1 MIGPRG
7 RKILR
12 DVLQRPGRSAL
23 AVLALS
29 AGMFE
34 IGALLY
40 KYAVLQPVLTTMYEK
55 TRPASATL
63 SVNGLSDALVDSIR
77 RIPGIADAEARPVI
91 MARASTGPDEWTPVI
106 VNVIR
111 DFDRQRIDTFQPES
125 GAWPPAPG
133 QVLLERSALQVAKVA
148 IGDSL
153 RVRTPGGE
161 DRALL
166 VAGTVHAPGL
176 PPAWMD
182 HFIPAFVSWESE
194 LRSSG
199 DTLMSLEEPSQVRIV
214 VADHPLEEGYIREV
228 ADSAKALLER
238 EGRTVTR
245 VTVPTPGRHPH
256 ADQMDA
262 FLYLLG
268 AFGTLSFAL
277 SAVLVASMIHA
288 FLAEQV
294 RQVGIMKAI
303 GATTRQIAA
312 LYLGQ
317 VALLAAAAL
326 AIGIPLGLV
335 VGRAYAQFSA
345 QILNADVTSA
355 PFPVWV
361 VLAEI
366 VAGIGVPLLF
376 ALGPVLRASRISI
389 HEALAGDLTPR
400 PFGTRGFERWL
411 AGRAWLP
418 RPLLLSL
425 RTTFARRARLAL
437 TVTLLAIGGAAFMSA
452 MNVSA
457 AWDRAVRQDFSHRR
471 YDLTV
476 FLRERQPLTRIEA
489 LVRKDPDV
497 AHVESWPG
505 GMPYLI
511 GERGV
516 AGGQVALV
524 GPDPRTRLLELPV
537 TQGRWLSPSDSSGA
551 VINQGVVMRNATLA
565 VGNDVRLRIEGRT
578 VSLPI
583 IGVVKEL
590 TPMPVVYAAQPA
602 VFAALG
608 EDRATTRAVRIVT
621 RGHDDASQRAVARRL
636 EHAFAKEGIEVSG
649 LQRTADARQS
659 ILDHLVIIYAVL
671 GFASMVVVF
680 VGVLGLTSS
689 LMLSV
694 VQRTREIGVLGAI
707 GATPA
712 TISRHVWFEGVLIGV
727 LSWVLANLV
736 AAPISAALE
745 ATVGGIFFKSPLP
758 FSMSP
763 AASAIWLGLVVVL
776 GSLSSVYPA
785 WRAARLPIREALTHV

>member
-1 MIGPRG
+1 MIAPRW
-7 RKILR
+7 RKVLR
-12 DVLQRPGRSAL
+12 DVLERPGRSAL

-29 AGMFE
+29 AGVFE

-55 TRPASATL
+55 TRPASAVL
-63 SVNGLSDALVDSIR
+63 SVNGLSDALVDSVR
-77 RIPGIADAEARPVI
+77 HVPGVADAEARPVL
-91 MARASTGPDEWTPVI
+91 MARARTGPDEWTPVI
-106 VNVIR
+106 LNVIR
-111 DFDRQRIDTFQPES
+111 DFDGQRIDTFEKEK
-125 GAWPPAPG
+125 GAWPPAPD
-133 QVLLERSALQVAKVA
+133 QVLLERSALGIADVA

-153 RVRTPGGE
+153 WVRTPGGE
-161 DRALL
+161 ERGLL
-166 VAGTVHAPGL
+166 VAGTVHAAGL

-182 HFIPAFVSWESE
+182 HFIPAFVSWDSE
-194 LRSSG
+194 IRAG
-199 DTLMSLEEPSQVRIV
+199 TDAVGSLEEPSQVRVV

-228 ADSAKALLER
+228 ADSVKALLER

-268 AFGTLSFAL
+268 AFGILSFLL
-277 SAVLVASMIHA
+277 SGVLVASMIHA

-294 RQVGIMKAI
+294 RQVGIMKAL
-303 GATTRQIAA
+303 GATTRQIAV

-317 VALLAAAAL
+317 VALLATAAL
-326 AIGIPLGLV
+326 ALGIPLGLV

-345 QILNADVTSA
+345 QILNADVTHA

-361 VLAEI
+361 IAIEI
-366 VAGIGVPLLF
+366 VVGLAVPLLF
-376 ALGPVLRASRISI
+376 ALGPVVRASRISI
-389 HEALAGDLTPR
+389 HEALAGDLQPR
-400 PFGTRGFERWL
+400 PFGTHSFERWL
-411 AGRAWLP
+411 AARTWLP

-437 TVTLLAIGGAAFMSA
+437 TLVLLALGGAAFMSA

-476 FLRERQPLTRIEA
+476 FLRERQPLDRIDA

-497 AHVESWPG
+497 VHVESWPG

-511 GERGV
+511 GAEGV

-524 GPDPRTRLLELPV
+524 GPDPSTRLIELPV
-537 TQGRWLSPSDSSGA
+537 TQGRWLTAADSAGA
-551 VINQGVVMRNATLA
+551 VINQGVVMRNASLA
-565 VGNDVRLRIEGRT
+565 VGQDVRLRIEGRT
-578 VSLPI
+578 VSMPI
-583 IGVVKEL
+583 VGVAKEL
-590 TPMPVVYAAQPA
+590 TPMPVIYAAQPA

-608 EDRATTRAVRIVT
+608 EDRATTKAVRVVT
-621 RGHDDASQRAVARRL
+621 RGHDDAAQRAVARRL
-636 EHAFAKEGIEVSG
+636 ERAFEEQGIEVSG
-649 LQRTADARQS
+649 LQRTADQRQS

-680 VGVLGLTSS
+680 VGALGLTSS
-689 LMLSV
+689 LMLNV

-727 LSWVLANLV
+727 LSWVLAHV
-736 AAPISAALE
+736 AAIPISAALE
-745 ATVGGIFFKSPLP
+745 TTVGSIFFKSPLP

-763 AASAIWLGLVVVL
+763 LASAIWLGLVVVL
-776 GSLSSVYPA
+776 GSLSSLYPA